1 MKETK
6 DYEEVVN
13 RLCSRKFVEKFL
25 VKFLADKSYEDLHR
39 YLDEENY
46 EEAFRA
52 AHTLKGV
59 CQNLG
64 IKSLYESNYLLF
76 RALRSNLSRLR
87 CSRLGTRMMQ
97 ISAAVKPRFTF
108 SDSPESRYSRKS
120 EIGRAHV

>member
-1 MKETK
+1 MTLEECYESLKG

-64 IKSLYESNYLLF
+64 IKSLYESDYEVTE
-76 RALRSNLSRLR
+76 ALRGGKNEVTPEMLQRLDADYENVVHAI
-87 CSRLGTRMMQ
+87 Q
-97 ISAAVKPRFTF
+97 EYQQSA
-108 SDSPESRYSRKS
+108 E
-120 EIGRAHV
+120 

>member
-1 MKETK
+1 MTLEECYESFKG

-59 CQNLG
+59 CQ
-64 IKSLYESNYLLF
+64 KVTE
-76 RALRSNLSRLR
+76 ALRGGKNEVTPEMLQRLDADYENVVHAI
-87 CSRLGTRMMQ
+87 Q
-97 ISAAVKPRFTF
+97 EYQQSA
-108 SDSPESRYSRKS
+108 E
-120 EIGRAHV
+120 

>member
-1 MKETK
+1 MTLEECYESFKG

-64 IKSLYESNYLLF
+64 IKSLYESDYEVTPEMLQ
-76 RALRSNLSRLR
+76 RLDADYENVVHAI
-87 CSRLGTRMMQ
+87 Q
-97 ISAAVKPRFTF
+97 EYQQSA
-108 SDSPESRYSRKS
+108 E
-120 EIGRAHV
+120 

>member
-1 MKETK
+1 MTLEECYESFKG

-25 VKFLADKSYEDLHR
+25 VKFLADKSYEDLQR

-64 IKSLYESNYLLF
+64 IKSLYESDYEVTEVLRGGKNEVTPEMLQLLDTDYENVVH
-76 RALRSNLSRLR
+76 AI
-87 CSRLGTRMMQ
+87 Q
-97 ISAAVKPRFTF
+97 EYQQSA
-108 SDSPESRYSRKS
+108 D
-120 EIGRAHV
+120 